1 VQVQILAPK
10 RGTVG
15 RIDRWLSL
23 MTESGL
29 QVCLGKIYPQLDS
42 WGYLVY
48 DDKNLLAALAEP
60 FYSLRS

>member
-1 VQVQILAPK
+1 
-10 RGTVG
+10 
-15 RIDRWLSL
+15 